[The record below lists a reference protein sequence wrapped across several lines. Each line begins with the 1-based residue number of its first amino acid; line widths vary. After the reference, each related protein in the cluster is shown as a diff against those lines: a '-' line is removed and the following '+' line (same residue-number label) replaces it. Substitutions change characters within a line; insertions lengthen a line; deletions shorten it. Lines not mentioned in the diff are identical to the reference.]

1 MAVRKI
7 QGLKGLK
14 SFESLSP
21 SEYNAWKRQNT
32 QYLKGFYT
40 YDQEKELYE
49 TQRFVGKYGM
59 DAARQLTHKQRLAI
73 EQQDIDNYNNQ
84 VIRTEAEKFFS
95 PYKDDGTFD
104 PNKGVG
110 DENTFY
116 QIMSMDPMFIKEL
129 YENEDFRLAADF
141 ATQKK
146 TRKGAKDAW
155 EVRKQ
160 EKKEGKIKDE
170 NWGEEMWNDFTAM
183 FIDSP
188 VDVEEE
194 YEDYSD
200 YVLNEHKKLTDKR
213 EQLQE
218 EHPFM
223 AAVTENVGHAYG
235 NNLPNSNIQNLE
247 GVSVNK
253 EVDDAEYKH
262 LTYESLRHRSAST
275 LEKIL
280 VKDRDKKA
288 ENIKPLVEEIK
299 KSYDDKSAAEIDKAF
314 LDILKPSEDNIG
326 IPRLAAY
333 YNEDGSIKSSE
344 VEDLSTNDK
353 KEWLAKYKVYANIYG
368 PGVAYDMLN
377 QEAHKYIAEH
387 QSWWES
393 TKALGKDVL
402 ITGAGHTMDKI
413 NSWRLEAAQLID
425 QILEKTGYDPNNIT
439 VYTDGKGNYFG
450 AENVKNNVY
459 TDPNT
464 GEQIAVKQTMISHT
478 RAEQEGIAWNGRSY
492 QNWFNNKYWNDVE
505 TTKEFS
511 RAAQEE
517 AKKLNGFSSSQ
528 AVWELGDDS
537 HYAYESFKMAG
548 FAAADLAATS
558 VLSTLSFGASAA
570 ANIPK
575 VGIYIAKGLNI
586 TNKILS
592 TVNALSSATGL
603 SNAYQRGKYQEM
615 VANNMERLENAIR
628 NNANKEVSEALH
640 DENNPLRQQIVA
652 RSEQLV
658 QDQISE
664 LAKNG
669 EINNISPAELE
680 TLAAS
685 LRDSAYKQA
694 VQEEVNRNVEA
705 QKNSAEYEANVDK
718 ALSTANEAAM
728 SVFHIEALKYSLIN
742 VYGYRNFMFKNPYG
756 EAKFGSNVLAKGVEE
771 VTRDGKK
778 VLVNNSKYMA
788 AKKTV
793 ESTTASAAEKA
804 AAKRTMRS
812 IRNKTLGK
820 AALSQAWGGAWTN
833 YTDEWATGGA
843 GAAND
848 YAFEKVIKDEYKEDA
863 YTDFDVYNRSY
874 VDSYLNGVIETNL
887 KRSTWD
893 AGIIGAGGSLISGIP
908 NAHSILHSKEAR
920 QQWKNGDFFQKVG
933 TLYQNGFLSKY
944 NELLN
949 TETARENMVNY
960 VNELVDKFEDFDAIR
975 TALQAKIAEKNAVNK
990 DDADLTAYLNAV
1002 VAMRQLRAFQSQL
1015 DPQAAGVAVKSS
1027 IYTEAVDRMKA
1038 IEKGEMTQEQVDNL
1052 LTEYYARN
1060 PGVSKTEEHSAR
1072 AMEAIKENVKL
1083 LQQADKD
1090 SQDIEAKLDKIE
1102 KKRGKA
1108 IPSVVKNHIIARAA
1122 LDKAIDRKL
1131 SDLEYEVS
1139 GFSTP
1144 TEDITEDVRTV
1155 EAKKQDLEDL
1165 ENLQNGMGKQI
1176 AKAEKKARN
1185 AEKAYNDYLESLK
1198 EKGVNKKN
1206 PQLQS
1211 KEVEKLTKLQNEM
1224 ESAKMDVRHLE
1235 RLRDN
1240 LKERH
1245 ERLLE
1250 EHTEEIS
1257 TEATTETETSKGKKK
1272 RKKGK
1277 KKAKEQAP
1285 RRRIKDTSSRVLT
1298 AKEIITADPE
1308 TRARM
1313 LNPFYRGDYTEAQ
1326 QLEIEQA
1333 EAQLNAKDLDLLDKV
1348 QIISDLSS
1356 KKRAN
1361 QQAFT
1366 DMQSNP
1372 EAAEVA
1378 LTENSEVNATRRRE
1392 AQQRVFSGI
1401 INTAIKEIEEEA
1413 ARRLPGKEN
1422 EVERAEL
1429 IERSIQHLVTDKF
1442 KSQRSQFFNDL
1453 AEYDRKRYGKYTRF
1467 QKYAATVKHA
1477 AKMLDIRQDVRMASH
1492 ELQQYKEGN
1501 ETRRQGIG
1509 ITVENL
1515 LEDVETKDD
1524 AIRVLDEA
1532 IESKDIDEFNKQMMR
1547 DLKAK
1552 LLDVWKLQAAT
1563 KEKEATETT
1572 REDTDTTN
1580 NQDNTTATDED
1591 TTNDVDEDISNDQE
1605 DNSVTDA
1612 EIEEALKNGEEFEI
1626 DFDETLED
1634 DAINAL
1640 RDNPDAEVTVGE
1652 IPTVDGE
1659 SQQAPI
1665 TTNTTNTPLVGH
1677 ALSKYTV
1684 DPVTNA
1690 VTLTERVLARELN
1703 DFLEKQGIDLQGIVD
1718 YELQAISALDPAI
1731 HLACITFGHEKN
1743 SEASV
1748 DLRKYTSLA
1757 VIEYTDEVAKIHDE
1771 KRGGVIESGGKKYL
1785 IVGTIGYHN
1794 DASRKSQAIMHDLRK
1809 SLSTASESSTDQFYV
1824 EENTQTHIKKV
1835 YSGYKTNVLPGEEK
1849 PQIRSIKDL
1858 VNDPKRNPKGLKLG
1872 QLKWGIQ
1879 KKSQFATVG
1888 VPSTAVVYSPNKI
1901 SRDANSGMVFLLM
1914 EGADGAYMPVY
1925 IEPTT
1930 VNQLKEGSEVRAAID
1945 NAIRKLYMATTY
1957 EGRLAALQ
1965 ELSNL
1970 IVIHRNREPSERNFW
1985 IDIGEKGTNN
1995 IYLKSKDTTLIGFD
2009 MTDAGR
2015 ERHTIEDFIK
2025 VIMDQD
2031 PRVSITLSDLMS
2043 ESAIERLSDAGA
2055 LNTDIASLSPLAVNY
2070 TVNEMDSGGREIIT
2084 DDPIQP
2090 TSTER
2095 HVVESETSWKR
2106 RPAGSKIKVAFTPL
2120 TKGKDGKWHTRTRGG
2135 KEVALTV
2142 DEVMDQMYF
2151 DDKVTSGAAA
2161 TMRITVDGKEREVYI
2176 IQDGEKDPTVVY
2188 RSADKFGLY
2197 NKVSNREAKRIA
2209 KFYDENRAE
2218 GERKRRRDAELEAER
2233 RRQGKGTKPQ
2243 QKETPVKKSKI
2254 ELYNEGEVIQVYT
2267 DKKGRKITVSL
2278 ESVSI
2283 EDDGTITYNLQA
2295 TRDDGKKL
2303 SLSGLNS
2310 TLEKSVIG
2318 SGFEETIENEGD
2330 STIQIIKVV
2339 QGKNNNYYAD
2349 IMFEGQVYRVRLKD
2363 DFLNNIENSFSENNT
2378 NSTDNNNGPTVPLR
2392 RRGRNDRGPRDPLP
2406 PSTPPSTPPGE
2417 GGRGEGDG
2425 GGTPPPGHRRA
2436 EEVFDQIVE
2445 DGSSLH
2451 LTDDGTYYED
2461 AQGKRYLRT
2470 TNVVGLVKGQEKM
2483 DPNSPWITPSTTLGT
2498 QVHEFVEDFLYGKA
2512 GNPESYSERYPNGTN
2527 ETWQALA
2534 KQLEQFKRE
2543 YGRDGTKFKMLGTE
2557 VPIFGQLE
2565 VQTKDGT
2572 KIVNVA
2578 GTIDMLL
2585 CDQDGKFVIFDFKT
2599 NRSPRISAEK
2609 LGKWQLQTSIYA
2621 KLLANK
2627 YGVPVR
2633 GNAKGEGGTTIV
2645 PFVLT
2650 NDARTEGYPAPKGYK
2665 NGKAVYTTEER
2676 TVGKDAQ
2683 GNDVVRT
2690 VLQLDGKDFTGA
2702 KPTKATDLIELQRL
2716 KEIEIDTSRMTP
2728 EEYAEFIFDPNDTR
2742 VGTGVAPIETAPA
2755 APTTPISVDI
2765 NDTTGGRSMTEINN
2779 ARRAAGSSQAPTGE
2793 PVRKTVIEWVTSQED
2808 SSVFNALIDKASE
2821 LGIDTASINVNQL
2834 IQKMG
2839 LSLFQTETKESLIK
2853 RIKECIHL

>member
-1 MAVRKI
+1 MANILDTIEKYVSSIPTSGNNRKI

-14 SFESLSP
+14 TFASLSP
-21 SEYNAWKRQNT
+21 AELNAWKKENRN
-32 QYLKGFYT
+32 YLSQFPT
-40 YDQEKELYE
+40 YDEMEHLYN
-49 TQRFVGKYGM
+49 TDRFVKSYGL
-59 DAARQLTHKQRLAI
+59 AAAQQLNYKQRLAY
-73 EQQDIDNYNNQ
+73 EQQDIENYNNQ
-84 VIRTEAEKFFS
+84 VIRDQAYQFFS
-95 PYKDDGTFD
+95 PYKEGTKTVD

-110 DENTFY
+110 DETTFHK
-116 QIMSMDPMFIKEL
+116 IMGLEPMFLKEL
-129 YENEDFRLAADF
+129 YENDMYRLPSDF
-141 ATQKK
+141 AKS
-146 TRKGAKDAW
+146 RKVKRTTKDKNGN
-155 EVRKQ
+155 EVVVKD
-160 EKKEGKIKDE
+160 KNGKEV
-170 NWGEEMWNDFTAM
+170 
-183 FIDSP
+183 IDT
-188 VDVEEE
+188 VEG
-194 YEDYSD
+194 YSD
-200 YVLNEHKKLTDKR
+200 YVNNTFNKEVTEAQKKFR
-213 EQLQE
+213 E
-218 EHPFM
+218 EHPILNVIASAGRGQIEREGNTSYYIDESYFTIEGTYDKLKKKSDK
-223 AAVTENVGHAYG
+223 VFENVF
-235 NNLPNSNIQNLE
+235 I
-247 GVSVNK
+247 
-253 EVDDAEYKH
+253 
-262 LTYESLRHRSAST
+262 
-275 LEKIL
+275 
-280 VKDRDKKA
+280 KDRDKKA
-288 ENIKPLVEEIK
+288 ENAKPVVEKLK
-299 KSYDDKSAAEIDKAF
+299 KQYDQMPAEEVDKAF
-314 LDILKPSEDNIG
+314 LLAIFPSENNPG

-333 YNEDGSIKSSE
+333 YNSDGSIKSSE
-344 VEDLSTNDK
+344 VEDLTTNDK
-353 KEWLAKYKVYANIYG
+353 REWLSKWNVYNEVFG
-368 PGVAYDMLN
+368 PDVAYDILN

-387 QSWWES
+387 QNGWET
-393 TKALGKDVL
+393 TKALTNDIL
-402 ITGAGHTMDKI
+402 ITGSGYVM
-413 NSWRLEAAQLID
+413 D
-425 QILEKTGYDPNNIT
+425 QINGFRLIADQVLDGAVAAITGNAKWISA
-439 VYTDGKGNYFG
+439 YTDGKGNYFG
-450 AENVKNNVY
+450 SENVKDGVY
-459 TDPNT
+459 TNPYT
-464 GEQIAVKQTMISHT
+464 KEQVKVKPVNLTAT
-478 RAEQEGIAWNGRSY
+478 EADELGIAWDGENYS
-492 QNWFNNKYWNDVE
+492 NVFNNKYWSDAE
-505 TTKEFS
+505 ATGRWTKK
-511 RAAQEE
+511 AQEE

-528 AVWELGDDS
+528 AVWELGDEG
-537 HYAYESFKMAG
+537 HYTYESLKMSG
-548 FAAADLAATS
+548 FAAADMTITALTTAMS
-558 VLSTLSFGASAA
+558 LGASTAA
-570 ANIPK
+570 AIPK
-575 VGIYIAKGLNI
+575 IGKIVAKTLRG
-586 TNKILS
+586 TSK
-592 TVNALSSATGL
+592 ALHYGHMLGSSFGL
-603 SNAYQRGKYQEM
+603 SNAYQRGVQQEM
-615 VANNMERLENAIR
+615 FSNNMENLENVIR
-628 NNANKEVSEALH
+628 NVQNAQVDRELS
-640 DENNPLRQQIVA
+640 DEKNPLRQQVSA
-652 RSEQLV
+652 RTEQIIQERL
-658 QDQISE
+658 SE
-664 LAKNG
+664 LGKNG
-669 EINNISPAELE
+669 DLNNVSPQELE
-680 TLAAS
+680 TFTAS
-685 LRDSAYKQA
+685 LRDEAYKQA
-694 VQEEVNRNVEA
+694 VQEEVNRRVDNY
-705 QKNSAEYEANVDK
+705 KNSDEYQDMANK
-718 ALSTANEAAM
+718 ALELSTNHAM
-728 SVFHIEALKYSLIN
+728 GVFWTEGLKYAAIN
-742 VYGYRNFMFKNPYG
+742 AFGYRNVLFRDPYKVPKYG
-756 EAKFGSNVLAKGVEE
+756 TNTLAKGVEE
-771 VTRDGKK
+771 VTKANGKK
-778 VLVNNSKYMA
+778 ALVNNSEYMA
-788 AKKTV
+788 AKKTL
-793 ESTTASAAEKA
+793 ESTTASATEKA

-843 GAAND
+843 RAAND
-848 YAFEKVIKDEYKEDA
+848 YAFEQVIRGEYGEDA
-863 YTDFDVYNRSY
+863 GVEFDVTHKDVLGAYIH
-874 VDSYLNGVIETNL
+874 GVTDTNS

-893 AGIIGAGGSLISGIP
+893 AGIVGGFGSLISGIP
-908 NAHSILHSKEAR
+908 NVHSILHNKEAR

-960 VNELVDKFEDFDAIR
+960 VNEMVDEFEDFDALM
-975 TALQAKIAEKNAVNK
+975 TALQARIAEKDAVNK
-990 DDADLTAYLNAV
+990 EDADLTSYINAV

-1015 DPQAAGVAVKSS
+1015 DPQAAGVAAKSS
-1027 IYTEAVDRMKA
+1027 IYTETVDRMKA
-1038 IEKGEMTQEQVDNL
+1038 IEKGKLTQEQVDAL
-1052 LTEYYARN
+1052 LTEYYAKN
-1060 PGVSKTEEHSAR
+1060 PGVSKTEEHSNR
-1072 AMEAIKENVKL
+1072 AMEIIQENAKT

-1090 SQDIEAKLDKIE
+1090 SQDIEAKLNKIE

-1108 IPSVVKNHIIARAA
+1108 IPNVVKNHIVARAA
-1122 LDKAIDRKL
+1122 LDKAIGKKL

-1155 EAKKQDLEDL
+1155 EAKKQDLKDL

-1176 AKAEKKARN
+1176 AKAEKKTRK

-1206 PQLQS
+1206 PQLL
-1211 KEVEKLTKLQNEM
+1211 KEEADKLEKLQNEM
-1224 ESAKMDVRHLE
+1224 ESAKLDVKHLE

-1272 RKKGK
+1272 GKKGK
-1277 KKAKEQAP
+1277 QKEQAP
-1285 RRRIKDTSSRVLT
+1285 RRKIKDTSSKVLT
-1298 AKEIITADPE
+1298 AEEIIKSDPE

-1313 LNPFYRGDYTEAQ
+1313 LNPFYRSDYTEAQ
-1326 QLEIEQA
+1326 QREIEKA
-1333 EAQLNAKDLDLLDKV
+1333 EAQLKAKDPDLLNKV

-1366 DMQSNP
+1366 DMQNNP
-1372 EAAEVA
+1372 EAAEVS
-1378 LTENSEVNATRRRE
+1378 LEENSEVNAVRRRE

-1401 INTAIKEIEEEA
+1401 INAEIKHFEEEA
-1413 ARRLPGKEN
+1413 AKQYPGKEN
-1422 EVERAEL
+1422 EVERAAL
-1429 IERSIQHLVTDKF
+1429 IERSIQHLITDQF
-1442 KSQRSQFFNDL
+1442 KSQRSQFFDSL

-1477 AKMLDIRQDVRMASH
+1477 AKMLDIHQDVRAASH

-1501 ETRRQGIG
+1501 GARRQGIG
-1509 ITVENL
+1509 ISVENL
-1515 LEDVETKDD
+1515 LEGVETKDD
-1524 AIRVLDEA
+1524 AIRALDEA
-1532 IESKDIDEFNKQMMR
+1532 IESKNVDDYNKQMMR

-1552 LLDVWKLQAAT
+1552 LMDTWKLQAAT
-1563 KEKEATETT
+1563 KEKETTETT
-1572 REDTDTTN
+1572 REDTDTTD
-1580 NQDNTTATDED
+1580 NQNNTTTTDED

-1612 EIEEALKNGEEFEI
+1612 EIENALKDGEEFEI

-1634 DAINAL
+1634 DAVNAL

-1652 IPTVDGE
+1652 VPTVDGE
-1659 SQQAPI
+1659 SQQTPT

-1703 DFLEKQGIDLQGIVD
+1703 DFLEKQDIDLQGIVD
-1718 YELQAISALDPAI
+1718 YELQAISALDPVI

-1743 SEASV
+1743 SEASAE
-1748 DLRKYTSLA
+1748 LCRNTTLA
-1757 VIEYTDEVAKIHDE
+1757 VIEYTDEVAKVHDE
-1771 KRGGVIESGGKKYL
+1771 KRGGVIESNGKKYL
-1785 IVGTIGYHN
+1785 IVGTIGYQN
-1794 DASRKSQAIMHDLRK
+1794 NVSRKSKAIVNNLRE
-1809 SLSTASESSTDQFYV
+1809 SLGVASESCPDQFYV
-1824 EENTQTHIKKV
+1824 EETSQTHIKKV

-1930 VNQLKEGSEVRAAID
+1930 VGELKEGSEVRVAID
-1945 NAIRKLYMATTY
+1945 NAVRKLYMATTY

-1995 IYLKSKDTTLIGFD
+1995 IYLKSKETTLIGFD

-2025 VIMDQD
+2025 AIMDQD

-2084 DDPIQP
+2084 SDPVP
-2090 TSTER
+2090 STPTER
-2095 HVVESETSWKR
+2095 HTVESETSWSR
-2106 RPAGSKIKVAFTPL
+2106 RPAGTKIKVAFTPL

-2135 KEVALTV
+2135 KEVALTL
-2142 DEVMDQMYF
+2142 DEVRDQIYF

-2161 TMRITVDGKEREVYI
+2161 SMRITVDGKEREVYI
-2176 IQDGEKDPTVVY
+2176 IQEGENDPIVVY

-2197 NKVSNREAKRIA
+2197 NKVTNREAKRIS

-2218 GERKRRRDAELEAER
+2218 GERKRRRDAEIEEER
-2233 RRQGKGTKPQ
+2233 RRQGKG
-2243 QKETPVKKSKI
+2243 
-2254 ELYNEGEVIQVYT
+2254 
-2267 DKKGRKITVSL
+2267 
-2278 ESVSI
+2278 
-2283 EDDGTITYNLQA
+2283 
-2295 TRDDGKKL
+2295 
-2303 SLSGLNS
+2303 
-2310 TLEKSVIG
+2310 
-2318 SGFEETIENEGD
+2318 
-2330 STIQIIKVV
+2330 
-2339 QGKNNNYYAD
+2339 
-2349 IMFEGQVYRVRLKD
+2349 
-2363 DFLNNIENSFSENNT
+2363 NNT
-2378 NSTDNNNGPTVPLR
+2378 DESSTGSTDNNGPTVPLR
-2392 RRGRNDRGPRDPLP
+2392 RRGRNDRDPRDPLP
-2406 PSTPPSTPPGE
+2406 PSTPPTAPPATPPGE
-2417 GGRGEGDG
+2417 GGKGEGDG
-2425 GGTPPPGHRRA
+2425 GGTPPPGHKRA

-2451 LTDDGTYYED
+2451 LTEDGTYYED
-2461 AQGKRYLRT
+2461 SNGTRYLRV

-2498 QVHEFVEDFLYGKA
+2498 QVHEFVEDFLHDNA

-2534 KQLEQFKRE
+2534 KQLEPFKRE
-2543 YGRDGTKFKMLGTE
+2543 YGKLGTKFKMLGTE
-2557 VPIFGQLE
+2557 VPISGQLE
-2565 VQTKDGT
+2565 VRTKDGT
-2572 KIVNVA
+2572 RTVSVA

-2599 NRSPRISAEK
+2599 NRSARISSEK

-2621 KLLANK
+2621 KLLENK

-2650 NDARTEGYPAPKGYK
+2650 NDARTEGYPTPKGYK

-2683 GNDVVRT
+2683 GNDIVRT
-2690 VLQLDGKDFTGA
+2690 VLQLDSKDFTGA

-2742 VGTGVAPIETAPA
+2742 VGTGVAPTET
-2755 APTTPISVDI
+2755 APTTPTTPINVDI
-2765 NDTTGGRSMTEINN
+2765 NDTMGGRSMTEINN
-2779 ARRAAGSSQAPTGE
+2779 ARRAAEEGRTTTGE
-2793 PVRKTVIEWVTSQED
+2793 PIIEKTAKEWAVRRGENPVVKAAISKLEALGIPQEGKTKIQLLE
-2808 SSVFNALIDKASE
+2808 A
-2821 LGIDTASINVNQL
+2821 LGIDPTANISEETLIDMINNC
-2834 IQKMG
+2834 
-2839 LSLFQTETKESLIK
+2839 
-2853 RIKECIHL
+2853 R

>member
-1 MAVRKI
+1 MANILDTIEKYVSSIPTSGNNRKI

-14 SFESLSP
+14 TFASLSP
-21 SEYNAWKRQNT
+21 AELNAWKKENRN
-32 QYLKGFYT
+32 YLSQFPT
-40 YDQEKELYE
+40 YDEMEHLYN
-49 TQRFVGKYGM
+49 TDRFVKSYGL
-59 DAARQLTHKQRLAI
+59 AAAQQLNYKQRLAY
-73 EQQDIDNYNNQ
+73 EQQDIENYNNQ
-84 VIRTEAEKFFS
+84 VIRDQAYQFFS
-95 PYKDDGTFD
+95 PYKEGTKTVD

-110 DENTFY
+110 DETTFHK
-116 QIMSMDPMFIKEL
+116 IMGLEPMFLKEL
-129 YENEDFRLAADF
+129 YENDMYRLPSDF
-141 ATQKK
+141 AKS
-146 TRKGAKDAW
+146 RKVKRTTKDKNGN
-155 EVRKQ
+155 EVVVKD
-160 EKKEGKIKDE
+160 KNGKEV
-170 NWGEEMWNDFTAM
+170 
-183 FIDSP
+183 IDT
-188 VDVEEE
+188 VEG
-194 YEDYSD
+194 YSD
-200 YVLNEHKKLTDKR
+200 YVNNEYAKIQAKEEAYRK
-213 EQLQE
+213 
-218 EHPFM
+218 EHPVTSAIVNQGM
-223 AAVTENVGHAYG
+223 ANGELGLNISNEENYGQAWAYTTKG
-235 NNLPNSNIQNLE
+235 DVYNHLKDLSDDILE
-247 GVSVNK
+247 R
-253 EVDDAEYKH
+253 
-262 LTYESLRHRSAST
+262 TF
-275 LEKIL
+275 I
-280 VKDRDKKA
+280 KDRDKKA
-288 ENIKPLVEEIK
+288 ENAKPVVEETK
-299 KSYDDKSAAEIDKAF
+299 KLYDQMSAEDIDKEF
-314 LDILKPSEDNIG
+314 LRIINPSEDDPG

-333 YNEDGSIKSSE
+333 YNSDGSIKSSE
-344 VEDLSTNDK
+344 VEDLTTNDK
-353 KEWLAKYKVYANIYG
+353 KEWLSKWNVYNEVYG
-368 PGVAYDMLN
+368 PDVAYDILN

-387 QSWWES
+387 QSGWET
-393 TKALGKDVL
+393 TKALAKDIF
-402 ITGAGHTMDKI
+402 ITGAGYAMDRI
-413 NSWRLEAAQLID
+413 NSVRLMVAQGID
-425 QILEKTGYDPNNIT
+425 ATTEMFGGDARNVT

-450 AENVKNNVY
+450 AENVKDGVY
-459 TDPNT
+459 TDPYT
-464 GEQIAVKQTMISHT
+464 GEKTEVHQTQITHT
-478 RAEQEGIAWNGRSY
+478 QAEQEGIAWNGRTY
-492 QNWFNNKYWNDVE
+492 KNWFNNKYWNDAE
-505 TTKEFS
+505 TTKELN
-511 RAAQEE
+511 RKDQAE
-517 AKKLNGFSSSQ
+517 AKRLNGFSSSQ
-528 AVWELGDDS
+528 AVWELGDEM
-537 HYAYESFKMAG
+537 HTWYESAKMSG
-548 FAAADLAATS
+548 FAGTDLTLTALTS
-558 VLSTLSFGASAA
+558 LVTFGAGAA
-570 ANIPK
+570 AKIPTIGK
-575 VGIYIAKGLNI
+575 YVAQGLNVTAKGLQYANI
-586 TNKILS
+586 IT
-592 TVNALSSATGL
+592 SATGIA
-603 SNAYQRGKYQEM
+603 NAYQRGVYGEM
-615 VANNMERLENAIR
+615 YANNMENLENVIR
-628 NNANKEVSEALH
+628 NVQNAQVDRELN
-640 DENNPLRQQIVA
+640 DEKNPLRQQISA
-652 RSEQLV
+652 RTEQIIQERL
-658 QDQISE
+658 SE
-664 LAKNG
+664 LGKNG
-669 EINNISPAELE
+669 DLNNVSPQELE
-680 TLAAS
+680 AFTTS
-685 LRDSAYKQA
+685 LRDEAYKQA
-694 VQEEVNRNVEA
+694 VQEEVNRRIDNY
-705 QKNSAEYEANVDK
+705 KNSSEYE
-718 ALSTANEAAM
+718 EAAYKAM
-728 SVFHIEALKYSLIN
+728 ELANNHAMGVFWTESAKYAAIN
-742 VYGYRNFMFKNPYG
+742 AFGYRNVLFRDPYNVPKYG
-756 EAKFGSNVLAKGVEE
+756 TNVLAEGVKE
-771 VTRDGKK
+771 VTKANGKK
-778 VLVNNSKYMA
+778 ALVNNSEYMA
-788 AKKTV
+788 AKKTF

-843 GAAND
+843 RAAND
-848 YAFEKVIKDEYKEDA
+848 YAFEQVIRDEYGEDA
-863 YTDFDVYNRSY
+863 GIEFDIAHSNILEA
-874 VDSYLNGVIETNL
+874 YLNGVLDTAVKDSSFE
-887 KRSTWD
+887 
-893 AGIIGAGGSLISGIP
+893 AGLVGGVGSIISGVP

-975 TALQAKIAEKNAVNK
+975 TALQVKIAEKDAVNK

-1002 VAMRQLRAFQSQL
+1002 VAMRQLRAFQGSL
-1015 DPQAAGVAVKSS
+1015 DPQAAGVAAKSS

-1038 IEKGEMTQEQVDNL
+1038 IEKGELTQEQVDNL
-1052 LTEYYARN
+1052 LTEYYAKN
-1060 PGVSKTEEHSAR
+1060 PGVSKTEEHSVK
-1072 AMEAIKENVKL
+1072 AMETIQENVEL

-1090 SQDIEAKLDKIE
+1090 SQDIEAQLDKIE
-1102 KKRGKA
+1102 QKRGKA

-1155 EAKKQDLEDL
+1155 EAKKQDLKDL

-1176 AKAEKKARN
+1176 AKAEKKARK
-1185 AEKAYNDYLESLK
+1185 AEKEYNDYLESLK
-1198 EKGVNKKN
+1198 EEGVNKKN

-1211 KEVEKLTKLQNEM
+1211 KEFEKLKELQDKM

-1272 RKKGK
+1272 GKKGK

-1333 EAQLNAKDLDLLDKV
+1333 EAQLNAKDPDLLDKV
-1348 QIISDLSS
+1348 QTISDLSS

-1366 DMQSNP
+1366 DMQNNP

-1401 INTAIKEIEEEA
+1401 INAAIKEIEEEA

-1429 IERSIQHLVTDKF
+1429 IERSIQHLITDKF
-1442 KSQRSQFFNDL
+1442 KNQRSQFFNDL

-1477 AKMLDIRQDVRMASH
+1477 AKMLDIHQDVRAASH

-1501 ETRRQGIG
+1501 DARRQGIG
-1509 ITVENL
+1509 ISVENL
-1515 LEDVETKDD
+1515 LEGVETKDD

-1532 IESKDIDEFNKQMMR
+1532 IESKNVDDYNKQMMR

-1552 LLDVWKLQAAT
+1552 LMDTWKLQAAT
-1563 KEKEATETT
+1563 KEKETTETT
-1572 REDTDTTN
+1572 REDTDTTD
-1580 NQDNTTATDED
+1580 NQNNTTTTDED

-1612 EIEEALKNGEEFEI
+1612 EIENALKDGEEFEI

-1634 DAINAL
+1634 DAVNAL

-1652 IPTVDGE
+1652 VPTVDGE
-1659 SQQAPI
+1659 SQQTPT

-1703 DFLEKQGIDLQGIVD
+1703 DFLEKQDIDLQGIVD
-1718 YELQAISALDPAI
+1718 YELQAISALDPVI

-1743 SEASV
+1743 SEASAE
-1748 DLRKYTSLA
+1748 LCRNTTLA
-1757 VIEYTDEVAKIHDE
+1757 VIEYTDEVAKVHDE
-1771 KRGGVIESGGKKYL
+1771 KRGGVIESNGKKYL
-1785 IVGTIGYHN
+1785 IVGTIGYQN
-1794 DASRKSQAIMHDLRK
+1794 NVSRKSKAIVNNLRE
-1809 SLSTASESSTDQFYV
+1809 SLGVASESCPDQFYV
-1824 EENTQTHIKKV
+1824 EETSQTHIKKV

-1930 VNQLKEGSEVRAAID
+1930 VGELKEGSEVRVAID
-1945 NAIRKLYMATTY
+1945 NAVRKLYMATTY

-1995 IYLKSKDTTLIGFD
+1995 IYLKSKETTLIGFD

-2025 VIMDQD
+2025 AIMDQD

-2084 DDPIQP
+2084 SDPVP
-2090 TSTER
+2090 STPTER
-2095 HVVESETSWKR
+2095 HTVESETSWSR
-2106 RPAGSKIKVAFTPL
+2106 RPAGTKIKVAFTPL

-2135 KEVALTV
+2135 KEVALTL
-2142 DEVMDQMYF
+2142 DEVRDQIYF

-2161 TMRITVDGKEREVYI
+2161 SMRITVDGKEREVYI
-2176 IQDGEKDPTVVY
+2176 IQEGENDPIVVY

-2197 NKVSNREAKRIA
+2197 NKVTNREAKRIS

-2218 GERKRRRDAELEAER
+2218 GERKRRRDAEIEEER
-2233 RRQGKGTKPQ
+2233 RRQGKG
-2243 QKETPVKKSKI
+2243 
-2254 ELYNEGEVIQVYT
+2254 
-2267 DKKGRKITVSL
+2267 
-2278 ESVSI
+2278 
-2283 EDDGTITYNLQA
+2283 
-2295 TRDDGKKL
+2295 
-2303 SLSGLNS
+2303 
-2310 TLEKSVIG
+2310 
-2318 SGFEETIENEGD
+2318 
-2330 STIQIIKVV
+2330 
-2339 QGKNNNYYAD
+2339 
-2349 IMFEGQVYRVRLKD
+2349 
-2363 DFLNNIENSFSENNT
+2363 NNT
-2378 NSTDNNNGPTVPLR
+2378 DESSTGSTDNNGPTVPLR
-2392 RRGRNDRGPRDPLP
+2392 RRGRNDRDPRDPLP
-2406 PSTPPSTPPGE
+2406 PSTPPTAPPATPPGE
-2417 GGRGEGDG
+2417 GGKGEGDG
-2425 GGTPPPGHRRA
+2425 GGTPPPGHKRA

-2451 LTDDGTYYED
+2451 LTEDGTYYED
-2461 AQGKRYLRT
+2461 SNGTRYLRV

-2498 QVHEFVEDFLYGKA
+2498 QVHEFVEDFLHDNA

-2534 KQLEQFKRE
+2534 KQLEPFKRE
-2543 YGRDGTKFKMLGTE
+2543 YGKLGTKFKMLGTE
-2557 VPIFGQLE
+2557 VPISGQLE
-2565 VQTKDGT
+2565 VRTKDGT
-2572 KIVNVA
+2572 RTVSVA

-2599 NRSPRISAEK
+2599 NRSARISSEK

-2621 KLLANK
+2621 KLLENK

-2683 GNDVVRT
+2683 GNDIVRT
-2690 VLQLDGKDFTGA
+2690 VLQLDSKDFTGA

-2742 VGTGVAPIETAPA
+2742 VGTGVAPTET
-2755 APTTPISVDI
+2755 APTTPTTPINVDI
-2765 NDTTGGRSMTEINN
+2765 NDTMGGRSMTEINN
-2779 ARRAAGSSQAPTGE
+2779 ARRAAEEGRTTTGE
-2793 PVRKTVIEWVTSQED
+2793 PIIEKTAKEWAVRRGENPVVKAAISKLEALGIPQEGKTKIQLLE
-2808 SSVFNALIDKASE
+2808 A
-2821 LGIDTASINVNQL
+2821 LGIDPTANISEETLIDMINNC
-2834 IQKMG
+2834 
-2839 LSLFQTETKESLIK
+2839 
-2853 RIKECIHL
+2853 R

>member
-1 MAVRKI
+1 MAIRKI

-14 SFESLSP
+14 SFESLSS
-21 SEYNAWKRQNT
+21 SEYNAWKRQNA

-49 TQRFVGKYGM
+49 TQRFVSKYGK
-59 DAARQLTHKQRLAI
+59 DAARQYTHKQRLAI
-73 EQQDIDNYNNQ
+73 EQQDIKNQNNQ
-84 VIRTEAEKFFS
+84 IIREQAEQLFS
-95 PYKDDGTFD
+95 PFKNDKTVD

-116 QIMSMDPMFIKEL
+116 QIMSMDPIFIKEL
-129 YENEDFRLAADF
+129 YENNNFRLASDF
-141 ATQKK
+141 AMQKK
-146 TRKGAKDAW
+146 TRKIKMTHSA
-155 EVRKQ
+155 VLRQ
-160 EKKEGKIKDE
+160 ERNEGKYKDE
-170 NWGEEMWNDFTAM
+170 NLLEGMWRQAVAWGKDWDAE
-183 FIDSP
+183 SYP
-188 VDVEEE
+188 VIEEE

-200 YVLNEHKKLTDKR
+200 YVLNEYKKITDKR
-213 EQLQE
+213 EQAQKD
-218 EHPFM
+218 HPIM
-223 AAVTENVGHAYG
+223 DAVTDNAAHSYG
-235 NNLPNSNIQNLE
+235 NNLPNSNLQSLQGASYTRGLE
-247 GVSVNK
+247 
-253 EVDDAEYKH
+253 DAELKH
-262 LTYESLRHRSAST
+262 NVYEQVKNLSNRT
-275 LEKIL
+275 LEDIL
-280 VKDRDKKA
+280 IKDRDKKS

-299 KSYDDKSAAEIDKAF
+299 KSYDNKSAAEIDKAF
-314 LDILKPSEDNIG
+314 LNILRPSEDNIG

-344 VEDLSTNDK
+344 VKDLSTNDK
-353 KEWLAKYKVYANIYG
+353 KEWLAKYKVYAEIYG

-387 QSWWES
+387 QNWWES
-393 TKALGKDVL
+393 IKALGKDIL
-402 ITGAGHTMDKI
+402 ITGAGYSMDKI

-425 QILEKTGYDPNNIT
+425 EFLEKTGQDPNNVT
-439 VYTDGKGNYFG
+439 VYTDGKGNYYG

-459 TDPNT
+459 TDPIT
-464 GEQIAVKQTMISHT
+464 KKQVAVKQTMISHT

-492 QNWFNNKYWNDVE
+492 KDWCNNKYWNDVE
-505 TTKEFS
+505 YTKEFS
-511 RAAQEE
+511 KEAQEE

-528 AVWELGDDS
+528 AVWKLGDDS
-537 HYAYESFKMAG
+537 HYAYEAFKMSG

-558 VLSTLSFGASAA
+558 ALNMLTFGAGAA

-575 VGIYIAKGLNI
+575 IGVYMAKGLNVTSKVLQTI
-586 TNKILS
+586 NM
-592 TVNALSSATGL
+592 LSSSTGL

-615 VANNMERLENAIR
+615 VATNLERLENTIR
-628 NNANKEVSEALH
+628 NNANKNISEALS

-658 QDQISE
+658 QEQISE

-669 EINNISPAELE
+669 ELNNISPQELE
-680 TLAAS
+680 SLTAS
-685 LRDSAYKQA
+685 LRDSAYQRA
-694 VQEEVNRNVEA
+694 VQEEVNKNVEA

-728 SVFHIEALKYSLIN
+728 SVFHVESLKYALIN
-742 VYGYRNFMFKNPYG
+742 AYGYRSFMFKDPYG
-756 EAKFGSNVLAKGVEE
+756 VAKYGDKALTKGVTE
-771 VTRDGKK
+771 VTKANGKK
-778 VLVNNSKYMA
+778 ALVNNSEYIA
-788 AKKTV
+788 AKKTL
-793 ESTTASAAEKA
+793 ENEAASATEKA
-804 AAKRTMRS
+804 AAKKTMRS

-820 AALSQAWGGAWTN
+820 AALSQAFGGAWTN
-833 YTDEWATGGA
+833 YTDEWVTGGA

-848 YAFEKVIKDEYKEDA
+848 YAFEKYLRDEYKEDA
-863 YTDFDVYNRSY
+863 YTDFDVFNRSY
-874 VDSYLNGVIETNL
+874 TDSYLNGIIDTNL
-887 KRSTWD
+887 KRSTFD
-893 AGIIGAGGSLISGIP
+893 AGIIGALGTLVSGMP

-920 QQWKNGDFFQKVG
+920 EQWKKGNFFQKVG

-975 TALQAKIAEKNAVNK
+975 TALQAKIAEKDAVNK
-990 DDADLTAYLNAV
+990 DDADLTAYINAV
-1002 VAMRQLRAFQSQL
+1002 IAMRQLRAFQSKL
-1015 DPQAAGVAVKSS
+1015 DPQSAGIAAKSS
-1027 IYTEAVDRMKA
+1027 VYTEAVDRMKA
-1038 IEKGEMTQEQVDNL
+1038 IEKGELTQEQIEEL

-1060 PGVSKTEEHSAR
+1060 PGVSKTEEHHNK
-1072 AMEAIKENVKL
+1072 AMETIQENVAI

-1102 KKRGKA
+1102 QKRGKA

-1122 LDKAIDRKL
+1122 LNEAIDRKL
-1131 SDLEYEVS
+1131 SALEQQVS

-1144 TEDITEDVRTV
+1144 TENITEDVRTV
-1155 EAKKQDLEDL
+1155 EAKKQDLKDL

-1176 AKAEKKARN
+1176 AKAEKKVRK
-1185 AEKAYNDYLESLK
+1185 AEKEYNDYLESLK

-1206 PQLQS
+1206 PQLL
-1211 KEVEKLTKLQNEM
+1211 KEEADKLSELQNKM

-1257 TEATTETETSKGKKK
+1257 TETTTEAENSKGKKK
-1272 RKKGK
+1272 GKKGK
-1277 KKAKEQAP
+1277 KKTKEQAP
-1285 RRRIKDTSSRVLT
+1285 KRKIKDTSSRVLT

-1313 LNPFYRGDYTEAQ
+1313 LNPFYRGDYTKAQ

-1333 EAQLNAKDLDLLDKV
+1333 EAQLKAKKDPDLLDKV

-1372 EAAEVA
+1372 EAAEVS
-1378 LTENSEVNATRRRE
+1378 LEENSEVNAVRRRE
-1392 AQQRVFSGI
+1392 AQQRIFSGI
-1401 INTAIKEIEEEA
+1401 INDQIKYIEEEA

-1429 IERSIQHLVTDKF
+1429 IERSIQHLVTDQF
-1442 KSQRSQFFNDL
+1442 QSQRSQFFDTL
-1453 AEYDRKRYGKYTRF
+1453 AEYDRRRYGKYTRF
-1467 QKYAATVKHA
+1467 QKYAATIKHA
-1477 AKMLDIRQDVRMASH
+1477 AKMLDIHQDVRMASH

-1501 ETRRQGIG
+1501 DARRQGIG
-1509 ITVENL
+1509 ISVDNL
-1515 LEDVETKDD
+1515 LEGVETKDD
-1524 AIRVLDEA
+1524 AIRALDEGIA
-1532 IESKDIDEFNKQMMR
+1532 SKDVDEFNKQMMR

-1563 KEKEATETT
+1563 KEKETTETT
-1572 REDTDTTN
+1572 REDTDTTD

-1612 EIEEALKNGEEFEI
+1612 EIEDALKNGEEFEI

-1652 IPTVDGE
+1652 VPTVDGE
-1659 SQQAPI
+1659 SQQAPT

-1690 VTLTERVLARELN
+1690 VTLTETVLARELH
-1703 DFLEKQGIDLQGIVD
+1703 DFLEKQGTDLQGIVD
-1718 YELQAISALDPAI
+1718 YELQAISALNPTI

-1743 SEASV
+1743 SGASA

-1757 VIEYTDEVAKIHDE
+1757 VIEYTDEVAKVHDE

-1794 DASRKSQAIMHDLRK
+1794 NASKRSQAIVHKLREN
-1809 SLSTASESSTDQFYV
+1809 LNIAAESSTDQFYV
-1824 EENTQTHIKKV
+1824 EETSQTHIKKV

-1849 PQIRSIKDL
+1849 PQVRSIKDL

-1901 SRDANSGMVFLLM
+1901 STDANSGMVFLLM
-1914 EGADGAYMPVY
+1914 EGADGAYIPVY

-1930 VNQLKEGSEVRAAID
+1930 VNQLKEGSEVKGAID

-1957 EGRLAALQ
+1957 EGRAAALQ

-1970 IVIHRNREPSERNFW
+1970 IVIHRNREPSEKNFW
-1985 IDIGEKGTNN
+1985 INIEEKGSTS
-1995 IYLKSKDTTLIGFD
+1995 IYLQSGNNVLIGFD

-2015 ERHTIEDFIK
+2015 ERHSIEDFIK
-2025 VIMDQD
+2025 AIMDQD
-2031 PRVSITLSDLMS
+2031 PRVSVTLSDLMS

-2084 DDPIQP
+2084 EDPVPP
-2090 TSTER
+2090 TPAER
-2095 HVVESETSWKR
+2095 YIVESETPWSR
-2106 RPAGSKIKVAFTPL
+2106 RAPGTKIKVAFTPL
-2120 TKGKDGKWHTRTRGG
+2120 TKGKDGKWHTRTRGS
-2135 KEVALTV
+2135 KEVVLTT
-2142 DEVMDQMYF
+2142 DEVMDQMYI
-2151 DDKVTSGAAA
+2151 DRKITSGEAAV
-2161 TMRITVDGKEREVYI
+2161 MRIKVDGKEREVYI
-2176 IQDGEKDPTVVY
+2176 INEGENVPTVAY

-2197 NKVSNREAKRIA
+2197 NICNDREAKRIA

-2218 GERKRRRDAELEAER
+2218 GERKRRRDAEIEAER
-2233 RRQGKGTKPQ
+2233 RRRGGGTK
-2243 QKETPVKKSKI
+2243 SD
-2254 ELYNEGEVIQVYT
+2254 T
-2267 DKKGRKITVSL
+2267 DNTGNNTD
-2278 ESVSI
+2278 E
-2283 EDDGTITYNLQA
+2283 
-2295 TRDDGKKL
+2295 
-2303 SLSGLNS
+2303 
-2310 TLEKSVIG
+2310 G
-2318 SGFEETIENEGD
+2318 SG
-2330 STIQIIKVV
+2330 
-2339 QGKNNNYYAD
+2339 
-2349 IMFEGQVYRVRLKD
+2349 
-2363 DFLNNIENSFSENNT
+2363 NT
-2378 NSTDNNNGPTVPLR
+2378 GNNNGPTVPLR
-2392 RRGRNDRGPRDPLP
+2392 RRGRNDRDPLP
-2406 PSTPPSTPPGE
+2406 PSTPPNTPPVPPATPPGK

-2425 GGTPPPGHRRA
+2425 VGTPPGHKRA
-2436 EEVFDQIVE
+2436 EEVFGRILD
-2445 DGSSLH
+2445 DGSTLH

-2461 AQGKRYLRT
+2461 SQGNRFMRV
-2470 TNVVGLVKGQEKM
+2470 TNVVGLVKGQEKTN
-2483 DPNSPWITPSTTLGT
+2483 PNSPWITPSTTIGT
-2498 QVHEFVEDFLYGKA
+2498 QVHEFVEDFLHDNA

-2527 ETWQALA
+2527 EAWQALA
-2534 KQLEQFKRE
+2534 KQLKQFKQE
-2543 YGRDGTKFKMLGTE
+2543 YGRLGTKFKMLGTE
-2557 VPIFGQLE
+2557 VPISGQLE

-2572 KIVNVA
+2572 RIINVA

-2621 KLLANK
+2621 KLLADK

-2633 GNAKGEGGTTIV
+2633 GNARGEGGTTIV

-2650 NDARTEGYPAPKGYK
+2650 NDSRTEGYPAPKGYK
-2665 NGKAVYTTEER
+2665 NGTAVYTTEER
-2676 TVGKDAQ
+2676 TVSKDAQ
-2683 GNDVVRT
+2683 GNDIVRT

-2702 KPTKATDLIELQRL
+2702 KPTKATDLIELKKL
-2716 KEIEIDTSRMTP
+2716 EEIKIETSRMTP
-2728 EEYAEFIFDPNDTR
+2728 EEYAEFVFDPNDTR
-2742 VGTGVAPIETAPA
+2742 VGTGVAPTETAPT
-2755 APTTPISVDI
+2755 APTTPISTDI
-2765 NDTTGGRSMTEINN
+2765 NDTMGGRSIAEINN
-2779 ARRAAGSSQAPTGE
+2779 ARRAAESQAPTGE
-2793 PVRKTVIEWVTSQED
+2793 PVRKTAKAWIMRRGEN
-2808 SSVFNALIDKASE
+2808 SVVQAARSKLEALGISKEGKTKVQLLEA
-2821 LGIDTASINVNQL
+2821 LGIDPTANISEKTLIDMINNC
-2834 IQKMG
+2834 
-2839 LSLFQTETKESLIK
+2839 
-2853 RIKECIHL
+2853 R

>member
-1 MAVRKI
+1 MANILDRVKQIASPIIPNGSRKI
-7 QGLKGLK
+7 RGLKGLK
-14 SFESLSP
+14 TFASLSP
-21 SEYNAWKRQNT
+21 EELKSWKRKNAD
-32 QYLKGFYT
+32 YLSAYPT
-40 YDQEKELYE
+40 YNEMERLYNDD
-49 TQRFVGKYGM
+49 RFVASYGEKLGQTM
-59 DAARQLTHKQRLAI
+59 SYHDRLAY

-84 VIRTEAEKFFS
+84 VIREQAYQFFS
-95 PYKDDGTFD
+95 PYKNDGTFD
-104 PNKGVG
+104 PSKGVG

-141 ATQKK
+141 KTQKK
-146 TRKGAKDAW
+146 TRKKRNLSYSDL
-155 EVRKQ
+155 RDK
-160 EKKEGKIKDE
+160 EKKEGKHKDE
-170 NWGEEMWNDFTAM
+170 GFWENLWNDVVA
-183 FIDSP
+183 
-188 VDVEEE
+188 DVKSLQDWDYPGIEEEE

-200 YVLNEHKKLTDKR
+200 YVLNEYKKLTDKR

-218 EHPFM
+218 EHPIM
-223 AAVTENVGHAYG
+223 KAVAENSAHASG
-235 NNLPNSNIQNLE
+235 NNLPNPNIQSLE
-247 GVSVNK
+247 GLNSYK
-253 EVDDAEYKH
+253 EVDDTEYKH
-262 LTYESLRHRSAST
+262 LTYEYLRDRSAST

-288 ENIKPLVEEIK
+288 ENIKPLIEEIK

-314 LDILKPSEDNIG
+314 LDILRPSEDNIG

-353 KEWLAKYKVYANIYG
+353 KEWLAKYKVYADVYG

-387 QSWWES
+387 QSWWEN

-402 ITGAGHTMDKI
+402 ITGAGYTMDKI

-425 QILEKTGYDPNNIT
+425 QFLEKTGYEVNNVS
-439 VYTDGKGNYFG
+439 VYTDGKGNYYG

-459 TDPNT
+459 TNPNT
-464 GEQIAVKQTMISHT
+464 GEQIAVKPTMISHT

-528 AVWELGDDS
+528 VVWELGDDS

-558 VLSTLSFGASAA
+558 ALNAFSFGASAA

-575 VGIYIAKGLNI
+575 IGVYLAKGLNI
-586 TNKILS
+586 TNKLLS
-592 TVNALSSATGL
+592 TVNMLSSATGL

-628 NNANKEVSEALH
+628 NNANKEVSEALS
-640 DENNPLRQQIVA
+640 DENNPLRQQIVS

-658 QDQISE
+658 QEQISE

-669 EINNISPAELE
+669 ELNNISPAELE
-680 TLAAS
+680 TLTAS
-685 LRDSAYKQA
+685 LRDNAYKQA
-694 VQEEVNRNVEA
+694 VQEEVSRNVEA

-728 SVFHIEALKYSLIN
+728 SVFHTEALKYALIN
-742 VYGYRNFMFKNPYG
+742 AYGYRNFMFKNPYG

-771 VTRDGKK
+771 VTRADGKK
-778 VLVNNSKYMA
+778 VLVNNSEYMA
-788 AKKTV
+788 AKKTL
-793 ESTTASAAEKA
+793 ESTTASATEKA

-820 AALSQAWGGAWTN
+820 AALSNAWGGAWTN
-833 YTDEWATGGA
+833 YTDEWTTGGA

-848 YAFEKVIKDEYKEDA
+848 YAFEKVIRDEYKEDA
-863 YTDFDVYNRSY
+863 YTDFDIYNRSY
-874 VDSYLNGVIETNL
+874 TDSYINGVIETNL

-893 AGIIGAGGSLISGIP
+893 AGIVGAGGSLISGIP

-933 TLYQNGFLSKY
+933 ILYQNGFLSKY

-975 TALQAKIAEKNAVNK
+975 TALQAKIAEKDAVNK

-1015 DPQAAGVAVKSS
+1015 DPQAAGVAAKSS

-1038 IEKGEMTQEQVDNL
+1038 IEKGELTQEQIDNL

-1060 PGVSKTEEHSAR
+1060 PGVSKTEEHHDR
-1072 AMEAIKENVKL
+1072 AMETIQENVEL

-1090 SQDIEAKLDKIE
+1090 SQDIEAQLDKIE
-1102 KKRGKA
+1102 QKRGKA

-1144 TEDITEDVRTV
+1144 TENITEDVRTV
-1155 EAKKQDLEDL
+1155 EAKKQDLKDL

-1176 AKAEKKARN
+1176 AKAEKKARK
-1185 AEKAYNDYLESLK
+1185 AEKEYNDYLESLK
-1198 EKGVNKKN
+1198 EEGVNKKN

-1211 KEVEKLTKLQNEM
+1211 KEFEKLKELQDKV

-1250 EHTEEIS
+1250 EHTEETS
-1257 TEATTETETSKGKKK
+1257 TETTTETGTNKGKKK
-1272 RKKGK
+1272 GKKGK

-1285 RRRIKDTSSRVLT
+1285 KRKIKDTSSRVLT

-1313 LNPFYRGDYTEAQ
+1313 LNPFYRDDYTKAQ

-1333 EAQLNAKDLDLLDKV
+1333 EAELKAKDPDLLDKV
-1348 QIISDLSS
+1348 QTISELSS

-1366 DMQSNP
+1366 DMQNNP

-1378 LTENSEVNATRRRE
+1378 LTENLEVNAVRRRE

-1401 INTAIKEIEEEA
+1401 INAQIKYFEEEA
-1413 ARRLPGKEN
+1413 AKRYPDKEN
-1422 EVERAEL
+1422 EVERDAL
-1429 IERSIQHLVTDKF
+1429 IEKSIQHLITDEF
-1442 KSQRSQFFNDL
+1442 KNQRSQFFDTL

-1467 QKYAATVKHA
+1467 QKYAATIKHA
-1477 AKMLDIRQDVRMASH
+1477 AKMLDIHQEVRMASH

-1501 ETRRQGIG
+1501 DVRRQGIG
-1509 ITVENL
+1509 MTVDNL

-1532 IESKDIDEFNKQMMR
+1532 IESKNVDDYNKQMMR

-1572 REDTDTTN
+1572 KEDTDTTD
-1580 NQDNTTATDED
+1580 NQDNTTVTDED
-1591 TTNDVDEDISNDQE
+1591 TTNDVDQDVSNDQE

-1612 EIEEALKNGEEFEI
+1612 EIEDALKNGEEFEI
-1626 DFDETLED
+1626 DFEDTLED
-1634 DAINAL
+1634 DAVNAL
-1640 RDNPDAEVTVGE
+1640 RDNPNAEVTIGE
-1652 IPTVDGE
+1652 VPTVDGE
-1659 SQQAPI
+1659 SQQAPT

-1690 VTLTERVLARELN
+1690 VTLTEKVLARELN

-1718 YELQAISALDPAI
+1718 YELQAIAALNPAI
-1731 HLACITFGHEKN
+1731 HLACIKFGHEKN
-1743 SEASV
+1743 SEVSA
-1748 DLRKYTSLA
+1748 DLCKYTSLA
-1757 VIEYTDEVAKIHDE
+1757 VIEYTDDVAKVHDE

-1794 DASRKSQAIMHDLRK
+1794 NASKKDQDIVRELRK
-1809 SLSTASESSTDQFYV
+1809 NLNIAAESSTDQFYV
-1824 EENTQTHIKKV
+1824 EETSQTHIKKV

-1849 PQIRSIKDL
+1849 PQTRSIKDL
-1858 VNDPKRNPKGLKLG
+1858 VNDQKRNPKGLKLG

-1879 KKSQFATVG
+1879 KRTQFATVG

-1901 SRDANSGMVFLLM
+1901 STDANSGMVFLLM
-1914 EGADGAYMPVY
+1914 EGADGAYMPIY

-1930 VNQLKEGSEVRAAID
+1930 VNELKEGSEIKVAID

-1957 EGRLAALQ
+1957 EGRAAALQ

-1985 IDIGEKGTNN
+1985 INIGEKGTTK
-1995 IYLKSKDTTLIGFD
+1995 IYLQSGNNVLIGFD

-2015 ERHTIEDFIK
+2015 ERHSVEDFIK
-2025 VIMDQD
+2025 AIMDQT

-2070 TVNEMDSGGREIIT
+2070 TVNGMDSGGREIT
-2084 DDPIQP
+2084 TADPEPP

-2095 HVVESETSWKR
+2095 RTVDSKTPWYKR
-2106 RPAGSKIKVAFTPL
+2106 PPGTKIKVAFTPL

-2135 KEVALTV
+2135 KEVVLTL
-2142 DEVMDQMYF
+2142 DEVKDQMYY
-2151 DDKVTSGAAA
+2151 DDKITSGAAA
-2161 TMRITVDGKEREVYI
+2161 TMRIKVDGKEREVYI
-2176 IQDGEKDPTVVY
+2176 IQVGENDPIVVY

-2197 NKVSNREAKRIA
+2197 NRVTDREAKRIA

-2233 RRQGKGTKPQ
+2233 RRRGEGTK
-2243 QKETPVKKSKI
+2243 SD
-2254 ELYNEGEVIQVYT
+2254 T
-2267 DKKGRKITVSL
+2267 DNTG
-2278 ESVSI
+2278 
-2283 EDDGTITYNLQA
+2283 
-2295 TRDDGKKL
+2295 
-2303 SLSGLNS
+2303 
-2310 TLEKSVIG
+2310 
-2318 SGFEETIENEGD
+2318 
-2330 STIQIIKVV
+2330 
-2339 QGKNNNYYAD
+2339 
-2349 IMFEGQVYRVRLKD
+2349 
-2363 DFLNNIENSFSENNT
+2363 NNT
-2378 NSTDNNNGPTVPLR
+2378 DEDRGNTGNNNGPTVPLR
-2392 RRGRNDRGPRDPLP
+2392 RRGRNDRDPLP
-2406 PSTPPSTPPGE
+2406 PSTPPSAPPATPPSGEGNGTGNGE
-2417 GGRGEGDG
+2417 GGGRGDG

-2436 EEVFDQIVE
+2436 EDVFGQIVD

-2451 LTDDGTYYED
+2451 LTDDGNYYED
-2461 AQGKRYLRT
+2461 SHDTRYIRV
-2470 TNVVGLVKGQEKM
+2470 TNLIGLVPGQEKM
-2483 DPNSPWITPSTTLGT
+2483 DPNSPWVTPSTTLGT

-2534 KQLEQFKRE
+2534 KQLEPFKQE
-2543 YGRDGTKFKMLGTE
+2543 YGKSGTKFKMLGTE
-2557 VPIFGQLE
+2557 IPISGQLE
-2565 VQTKDGT
+2565 VETKDGT
-2572 KIVNVA
+2572 RIVNVA

-2599 NRSPRISAEK
+2599 NRSGKISKEK
-2609 LGKWQLQTSIYA
+2609 LDKWQLQTSIYA
-2621 KLLANK
+2621 KLLESK

-2633 GNAKGEGGTTIV
+2633 GEGGTTIV

-2650 NDARTEGYPAPKGYK
+2650 NDAKTAGYPAPKGYK
-2665 NGKAVYTTEER
+2665 NGKAIYTTEER
-2676 TVGKDAQ
+2676 TVGKDPQ
-2683 GNDVVRT
+2683 GNDIVRT
-2690 VLQLDGKDFTGA
+2690 VLKLDGADFTGA

-2716 KEIEIDTSRMTP
+2716 KKVHIDTSRMSP
-2728 EEYAEFIFDPNDTR
+2728 EEYAEFVFDPNNTR
-2742 VGTGVAPIETAPA
+2742 VGTGVAPTETAPT
-2755 APTTPISVDI
+2755 APTTPINVDI
-2765 NDTTGGRSMTEINN
+2765 NDTMGGRSMAEINN
-2779 ARRAAGSSQAPTGE
+2779 ARRAAESQAPTGE
-2793 PVRKTVIEWVTSQED
+2793 PVIKTAKEWIKRRGEN
-2808 SSVFNALIDKASE
+2808 SVVQAARSKLEALGISKEGKTKVQLLEALGIDPTASISEEALIDM
-2821 LGIDTASINVNQL
+2821 INNC
-2834 IQKMG
+2834 
-2839 LSLFQTETKESLIK
+2839 
-2853 RIKECIHL
+2853 R